1 MPDSDILT
9 EGDPT
14 PSSLAMDMSRR
25 DARRIVLAAQGF
37 SRSHPARPSK
47 RHLRSLADR
56 LHLFQIDSVNVL
68 TRAHYLPAFGR
79 IGGYDRALL

>member
-1 MPDSDILT
+1 
-9 EGDPT
+9 
-14 PSSLAMDMSRR
+14 
-25 DARRIVLAAQGF
+25 F

-68 TRAHYLPAFGR
+68 TRAHYLPAFAR
-79 IGGYDRALL
+79 IGGYDRALLEDDAWGPLRQRRMFEYWAHEASLLPLELHPLL